1 MVSRPDEP
9 LRDRIDA
16 PTPEVGDD
24 EDVEPPFEVDTEKL
38 RVKQDTDGDDPSPP
52 DTP

>member
-9 LRDRIDA
+9 LRDRIDP
-16 PTPEVGDD
+16 PTPEVGAD

-38 RVKQDTDGDDPSPP
+38 RVKQDTDGKDAPPP
-52 DTP
+52 DRP